1 MSLRME
7 MSPEMAASL
16 GDALFFLAEKKRAHV
31 LGQTVSSDLQWVA
44 LHEYLQMLSRDV
56 TAELEKSEKRIG
68 LLEKVLK
75 DICEEWNEG
84 CEPSCNSVCH
94 APECK
99 AINIAEAKRA
109 MRLALD
115 AAQAQIDR
123 LMLEYCPSE
132 MTREQVERWAASQRV
147 SDTKIDTARKGEEE

>member
-75 DICEEWNEG
+75 DICRE
-84 CEPSCNSVCH
+84 
-94 APECK
+94 K
-99 AINIAEAKRA
+99 NIFV
-109 MRLALD
+109 
-115 AAQAQIDR
+115 
-123 LMLEYCPSE
+123 LE
-132 MTREQVERWAASQRV
+132 
-147 SDTKIDTARKGEEE
+147 

>member
-44 LHEYLQMLSRDV
+44 LQMLSRDV

-94 APECK
+94 SPSCK

-147 SDTKIDTARKGEEE
+147 SDTKIDAARNGEGE